1 MKNLEHGIVVGGFFR
16 DILDDVPVFDD
27 FPVFDAED
35 VDSCLTA
42 VFFVELDVVV
52 DEDQV
57 AVSADVLDDSR
68 AVRIRF
74 QETADAVLKGLF
86 AIGKFRAVCLYLRTD
101 HGVDDGGVVFVEYFV
116 PEIFSYGF
124 IVLEMRRTGCERRTH
139 GQAADEGQGQT

>member
-1 MKNLEHGIVVGGFFR
+1 MKNLEHGIVVGRFFR

-52 DEDQV
+52 DEDKV
-57 AVSADVLDDSR
+57 AIGADVLNDGR
-68 AVRIRF
+68 AVRISF

-86 AIGKFRAVCLYLRTD
+86 AIGKFRAVLFVFRSCLLNTSFQKYSATALL
-101 HGVDDGGVVFVEYFV
+101 F
-116 PEIFSYGF
+116 
-124 IVLEMRRTGCERRTH
+124 LK
-139 GQAADEGQGQT
+139 